1 MLINKKEKFLK
12 LIIII
17 IIIYNML
24 NKDNTKLAFIKA
36 QFDLNILIL

>member
-1 MLINKKEKFLK
+1 MLINEEEKFLK

-17 IIIYNML
+17 IAIYNAF
-24 NKDNTKLAFIKA
+24 NKDNIELALIKA